1 MRLTHPTRV
10 EASETIHRARLRLKK
25 RSLVRAMVASIKR
38 IGSAVERA
46 RPTVSASEAGIQR
59 HLQLAALVEKGH
71 GNSSQNIHRHYEA
84 VPGLA
89 RGDTGAGQYRRSSAS
104 LIDSLTGPARTLKAI
119 SERLSPAVKQ
129 SIALDRRAGGSTR
142 LESNQVIGPNRR
154 RKAVADLTSGKRVNT
169 GRTWTRQ
176 SPENIAKTRS
186 NLRGERFSPR
196 IIEGFG
202 RTRPSGGSPLYG
214 GPNTSSWRLL
224 MNTLAS
230 ARQRQSAESFSGRRA
245 MMKIEGASQEG
256 YDLRAPKHLS
266 MSRESAT
273 TRNGRARPSL
283 AAASGH
289 FAWSAV
295 QRHLSNLYRNQTAR
309 AGGSRPDA
317 TASRLIQQ
325 LRSQQP
331 ALSHSKP
338 TDSAV
343 ARPTRAKFD
352 ASEAPAPLVVNFSP
366 TIVIQGKI
374 EAENI
379 EGTVIRAIRTHSHEL
394 IHIINRELQ
403 TQRRAAF

>member
-1 MRLTHPTRV
+1 
-10 EASETIHRARLRLKK
+10 
-25 RSLVRAMVASIKR
+25 
-38 IGSAVERA
+38 
-46 RPTVSASEAGIQR
+46 
-59 HLQLAALVEKGH
+59 LAALVEKGH
-71 GNSSQNIHRHYEA
+71 GNSGQTTHRHHEA

-104 LIDSLTGPARTLKAI
+104 LIDSLTGLVRTLEATG
-119 SERLSPAVKQ
+119 ERLSPAVKE
-129 SIALDRRAGGSTR
+129 SIALDRRSGESRR
-142 LESNQVIGPNRR
+142 LESDQVIGSNRR

-169 GRTWTRQ
+169 GRTWTPQ
-176 SPENIAKTRS
+176 SPEHIAKTRS
-186 NLRGERFSPR
+186 NLRGERFNPR

-202 RTRPSGGSPLYG
+202 RTRPSGGSPVYG

-230 ARQRQSAESFSGRRA
+230 ARQRQSAEAFSGRRA

-256 YDLRAPKHLS
+256 YQLQAPKAVS
-266 MSRESAT
+266 MSLGSAT
-273 TRNGRARPSL
+273 TRNGRARPAL
-283 AAASGH
+283 TAAGGH
-289 FAWSAV
+289 FAWSAL
-295 QRHLSNLYRNQTAR
+295 QRHLSNQYRNHTAR
-309 AGGSRPDA
+309 AGGLRPAA

-331 ALSHSKP
+331 ALSLSKP

-343 ARPTRAKFD
+343 ARPTRARFD
-352 ASEAPAPLVVNFSP
+352 ASEAAAPLVLNFSP
-366 TIVIQGKI
+366 TIVIQGKV

-379 EGTVIRAIRTHSHEL
+379 ENTVIRAIRTHSHEL